1 MAFHLPATQI
11 RHYLMINVLVDSLR
25 RAGYDEIEA
34 DHLVSAPRPQDV
46 LGEHGLSLTP
56 DVVASKDGKKIYFE
70 VKTEEALFAPET
82 EEQLRT
88 FTRHA
93 EETGSEFFLLV
104 PERCGPQVKY
114 LLDSVGLPELPVLY
128 L

>member
-1 MAFHLPATQI
+1 MAFHLPATEI
-11 RHYLMINVLVDSLR
+11 RHYLMVNVLVDSLR

-46 LGEHGLSLTP
+46 LGEHGLSLVP
-56 DVVASKDGKKIYFE
+56 DVVACKDGKKIIFE

-88 FTRHA
+88 FARHA
-93 EETGSEFFLLV
+93 EETGCEFCLLV
-104 PERCGPQVKY
+104 PERCGPKVKY
-114 LLDSVGLPELPVLY
+114 LLASLGMPELSVLY